1 VRPLLDQDGWRR
13 RPRTRG
19 TGTGPKE
26 GLTLL
31 ELLLALGLGLV
42 FCAVLLQV
50 LVLQGRQGALL
61 VRQLRE
67 RSFQRRTLDLVRTD
81 LQRADGV
88 LLGSAPG
95 AACPLSGRL
104 PVLQLQAGTG
114 PITYSLGSPPS
125 AIWRGKVLM
134 RCGPAFGLDGEPSR
148 GESQNRVVI
157 DGLTA
162 EGFQAESSGAGL
174 LRLLME
180 QEFPVVQGGIQR
192 ISTAVVVA
200 GLVISP

>member
-1 VRPLLDQDGWRR
+1 MSWSLRQLGSHRWPWGAFRR
-13 RPRTRG
+13 G
-19 TGTGPKE
+19 GVCA

-31 ELLLALGLGLV
+31 ELLLALTLGLV
-42 FCAVLLQV
+42 FCVVLLQV

-67 RSFQRRTLDLVRTD
+67 RAFQRRTLELVRAD

-95 AACPLSGRL
+95 AGCTLSGRE
-104 PVLQLQAGTG
+104 PVLQIQVGSL

-125 AIWRGKVLM
+125 PIWRGKVLM
-134 RCGPAFGLDGEPSR
+134 RCGPAFGLDGELSR

-162 EGFQAESSGAGL
+162 SGFRAERSGIGQI
-174 LRLLME
+174 RLQME
-180 QEFPVVQGGIQR
+180 QEFPLVQGGSQR
-192 ISTAVVVA
+192 IATAL
-200 GLVISP
+200 LVTGSLLSP

>member
-1 VRPLLDQDGWRR
+1 
-13 RPRTRG
+13 
-19 TGTGPKE
+19 
-26 GLTLL
+26 L

-42 FCAVLLQV
+42 FFAVLLQV

-104 PVLQLQAGTG
+104 PVLQLQAGTGG